1 MNKTL
6 RRGRGPHRDSPPR
19 TNAYR
24 NKGQSGVE
32 NIPHS
37 SFRPRCKEKNV
48 ASRCCYVT
56 PDQKDFGQSYGIDRR
71 SIESRDK
78 RLHRDMFTGKNSFQN
93 DHNQTLKNNQQCFD
107 PIKVETIAPSR
118 EKIKKVLY
126 TNDSKVESRPHYT
139 QRATSPVFVEAPD
152 GSQWQNVDNTDNLD
166 TIIMNE
172 DPPAVYE
179 RLKNHIYI
187 SEVPQIKIIAEKF
200 SKYKKNNIEL
210 RRLDEKVVCVEYDIY
225 DPASKEDLKPIQ
237 RMRAFFSIKP
247 VVGDG
252 CGNHESKLPTLPS
265 NIKQQFNILDED
277 LKKLT
282 DKEIEIIDGKIEENR
297 SYLDD
302 LRRILKRKQVIR
314 VKRNRTALDLESLYE
329 MAKRDMS
336 SLGCRYSGANLLS
349 KEELQEVKDLILHRC
364 ASSVHGIRRK
374 SLKRKEKG
382 SAKDFGVI
390 SQSIVAELWR
400 DDAKLNV

>member
-78 RLHRDMFTGKNSFQN
+78 RLHRDMFIGKNSFQN
-93 DHNQTLKNNQQCFD
+93 DH
-107 PIKVETIAPSR
+107 
-118 EKIKKVLY
+118 
-126 TNDSKVESRPHYT
+126 
-139 QRATSPVFVEAPD
+139 
-152 GSQWQNVDNTDNLD
+152 
-166 TIIMNE
+166 
-172 DPPAVYE
+172 
-179 RLKNHIYI
+179 
-187 SEVPQIKIIAEKF
+187 VPQIKIIAEKF

-252 CGNHESKLPTLPS
+252 CGNH
-265 NIKQQFNILDED
+265 DED

-390 SQSIVAELWR
+390 SESIVAELWR